1 MQSKMTL
8 TDFGR
13 LEQVDWKIIGIQLAG
28 YARWKAGRLH
38 WRTGR
43 TDDLAKGKTPE
54 DVAAEAIEKALDGT
68 RTLNLEINEDL
79 LNCLKSIV
87 DSDINHLVHSADNFR
102 QRPVIENQDG
112 EELRD
117 KMEFQAAH
125 DNYNELISQQ
135 PSNPEDHLV
144 NIDEQEAERRIDRLL
159 KSLAG
164 EKDLM
169 EVLEAML
176 EGEAKPKDIADC
188 LKTSVFDI
196 NNRLKRIRRH
206 VRKSSSSVINET
218 GQREMP

>member
-1 MQSKMTL
+1 MFTN
-8 TDFGR
+8 FGR
-13 LEQVDWKIIGIQLAG
+13 LHQVDWNTIGIQLAG
-28 YARWKAGRLH
+28 YARWKARRLRWRSGRAE
-38 WRTGR
+38 
-43 TDDLAKGKTPE
+43 DLAKGKTPE
-54 DVAAEAIEKALDGT
+54 DVAAEAIEKALNGT
-68 RTLNLEINEDL
+68 RALNLETNEDL

-87 DSDINHLVHSADNFR
+87 DSDINHLVQSADNLR
-102 QRPVIENQDG
+102 QRPVSENQDG

-117 KMEFQAAH
+117 KMEFAAAH

-135 PSNPEDHLV
+135 PSSPEDHLV
-144 NIDEQEAERRIDRLL
+144 HIDEQEAERRIDSLL

-176 EGEAKPKDIADC
+176 EGEAKPKDIADR

-206 VRKSSSSVINET
+206 ARKNSSSAINVT
-218 GQREMP
+218 TQREIP